1 MRPVI
6 ICISIAMNSTT
17 KPVEPLRPTSSKSP
31 EVSVSSAALLR
42 GATMLEIEHA
52 GQIYIL
58 RVTRENKLI
67 LTK

>member
-1 MRPVI
+1 
-6 ICISIAMNSTT
+6 MNSTT
-17 KPVEPLRPTSSKSP
+17 KPVEPLRPTSSKSA

-42 GATMLEIEHA
+42 GATLLEVEHA

>member
-1 MRPVI
+1 MRSI
-6 ICISIAMNSTT
+6 LIRISSSMNATIKSAEPRRPPASKAT
-17 KPVEPLRPTSSKSP
+17 KPHA
-31 EVSVSSAALLR
+31 SSAELLR
-42 GATMLEIEHA
+42 GASMLEIEHA

>member
-1 MRPVI
+1 MRPVL
-6 ICISIAMNSTT
+6 ICISVIMYSTI
-17 KPVEPLRPTSSKSP
+17 KPVEPLRPTSSTSP
-31 EVSVSSAALLR
+31 AVSVSSAALLR